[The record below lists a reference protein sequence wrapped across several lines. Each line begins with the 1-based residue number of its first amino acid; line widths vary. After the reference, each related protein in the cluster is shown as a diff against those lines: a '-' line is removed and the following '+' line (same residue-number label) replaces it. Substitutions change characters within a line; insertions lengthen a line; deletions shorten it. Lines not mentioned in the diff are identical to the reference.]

1 MKNMEKKL
9 DVKIIGDV
17 MLDKYIYTNVKR
29 ISPEAPVPIA
39 EYLNESYRVGGAAN
53 VALNFKNMGCNV
65 TLLGNIGNDEN
76 GKILS
81 DMLKNYDITFF
92 PLLTNKPT
100 TTKVRVIANKHQLLR
115 LDYED
120 NSYNNFYDSDVIET
134 LEKILLKD
142 DIIIVSDYVKGFI
155 SNNIIEYINSKDN
168 YKSID
173 TKRIY
178 PFKEINGFNFIKPN
192 LKEALGFSKEL
203 GNKSEYDN
211 TNEDVER
218 LGEFLK
224 KELKTNILI
233 TRGNKGSSYIGE
245 NIFHNNIIN
254 DDVIDVTGAGDTCM
268 AAFSIMDYKC
278 ESKDKCLE
286 YMAKAA
292 EITVSK
298 VGTYAPKMEE
308 FL

>member
-100 TTKVRVIANKHQLLR
+100 TTKVRVIANKHQLL
-115 LDYED
+115 
-120 NSYNNFYDSDVIET
+120 T